1 MRKQPEPLLNS
12 GGGNHGSPIPSY
24 GVVQKSLCPDNG
36 RATTRRIGHLTAAFL
51 WLWPVLLVLPVN
63 THCVEITPFYTR
75 DQSPVA
81 QIFGLPAAGDA
92 RLLPKGKF
100 SILLAADLA
109 SNFAKDATLR
119 ENILLDGEDY
129 RFTLALRYGITD
141 RFEAGIDIPYAGQ
154 GAGFLDSFIIGWH
167 DFFGLPQ
174 GGRKEAPRNR
184 LLYTYTKDGRT
195 KLLINDS
202 DFGIGD
208 IRFYGGMQL
217 YNDGGENPRSVALR
231 ASIKAPT
238 GASRQLHSSGS
249 TDFALWLTA
258 SDDYQ
263 LPSWLGHFTL
273 FGAAGGMGM
282 TRGDILADQQ
292 RNVAAFGTLGFG
304 WGPAS
309 WLALKAQVSG
319 HTPFYQSELREL
331 GKDSLQLIVGGTLAF
346 SQQTSLDI
354 GVSEDIIVDTSPDV
368 AFHLALKRLF

>member
-1 MRKQPEPLLNS
+1 MLEQSEPLLNRGKS
-12 GGGNHGSPIPSY
+12 NPENPIPSC
-24 GVVQKSLCPDNG
+24 GVAQKPLCHDNG
-36 RATTRRIGHLTAAFL
+36 RSLRRSIIAAFL
-51 WLWPVLLVLPVN
+51 WLWPALMLTPDKA
-63 THCVEITPFYTR
+63 HCVEITPFYTQN
-75 DQSPVA
+75 QSPVA

-92 RLLPKGKF
+92 RLLAKGKF
-100 SILLAADLA
+100 SALLAADMA
-109 SNFAKDATLR
+109 SNFAEDAKPR
-119 ENILLDGEDY
+119 ENILLDGESY
-129 RFTLALRYGITD
+129 RFTLALRYGITEHI
-141 RFEAGIDIPYAGQ
+141 EAGIDIPYVGQ

-184 LLYTYTKDGRT
+184 LLYTYAKDGRT

-217 YNDGGENPRSVALR
+217 YNSGEKNPRSVALR

-238 GASRQLHSSGS
+238 GDSRELHGNGS

-282 TRGDILADQQ
+282 TRGDILGDQQ

-304 WGPAS
+304 WGPAR

-331 GKDSLQLIVGGTLAF
+331 GKDALQLIVGGTLAF
-346 SQQTSLDI
+346 SPKTSLDI
-354 GVSEDIIVDTSPDV
+354 GVSEDIIVRTSPDV